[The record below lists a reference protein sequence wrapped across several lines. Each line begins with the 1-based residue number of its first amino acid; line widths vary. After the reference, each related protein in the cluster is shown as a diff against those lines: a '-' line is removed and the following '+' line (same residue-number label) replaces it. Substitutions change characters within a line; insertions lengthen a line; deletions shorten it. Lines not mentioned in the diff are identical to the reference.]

1 MSIICVYIN
10 NKEYKLEDAS
20 TVSDAINSV
29 AELPKRGIAIAL
41 NNEVVPS
48 AQWGTKIL
56 SDGDR
61 LTIIKAFYGG

>member
-1 MSIICVYIN
+1 M
-10 NKEYKLEDAS
+10 LQDDS
-20 TVSDAINSV
+20 TVETAINMV
-29 AELPKRGIAIAL
+29 EGLPKRGIAIAV

-48 AQWGTKIL
+48 AQWSTKRL

>member
-1 MSIICVYIN
+1 MSIICISIN
-10 NKEYKLEDAS
+10 NKNYKIQEDS
-20 TVSDAINSV
+20 TVDAAINLV
-29 AELPKRGIAIAL
+29 EGLPKRGIAIAV

-48 AQWGTKIL
+48 AQWSTKKL

>member
-1 MSIICVYIN
+1 MICISIN
-10 NKEYKLEDAS
+10 NKSYKLQDDG
-20 TVSDAINSV
+20 TVEAAINLV
-29 AELPKRGIAIAL
+29 EGLPKRGIAIAV

-48 AQWGTKIL
+48 SQWSTKKL